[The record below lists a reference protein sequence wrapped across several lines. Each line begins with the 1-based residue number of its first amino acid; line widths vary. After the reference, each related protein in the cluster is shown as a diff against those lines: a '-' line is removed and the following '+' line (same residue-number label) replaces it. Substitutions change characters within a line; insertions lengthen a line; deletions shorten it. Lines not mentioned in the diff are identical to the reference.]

1 MRLVFAIALCLGLL
15 IAEDHIL
22 QLQQFRTSVLSLL
35 SPIHRLAAL
44 PGETIDA
51 IDEGLRSRRELMND
65 NARLAEENL
74 QLRGRMQTYD
84 SLRAENR
91 RLRDL
96 LGSSLSLPE
105 RILAAKLMQ
114 VDLDPYR
121 QQVMLN
127 RGESSGVFVGQPV
140 LDADAVMGQV
150 ISASSMNSTVMLIT
164 DAAHM
169 LPVQVNRNGLR
180 TLAAGSGLIDQ
191 LKLPYLTKN
200 ADIRVGDLL
209 VTSGL
214 GGVFPAGYPVARV
227 IEIRNRPENPF
238 AEVIAKPTAR
248 LDRSQ
253 DVLLVW
259 NLDPPEQFVGQVS
272 EGEVASVLTEAD
284 VKSAA
289 QTP

>member
-1 MRLVFAIALCLGLL
+1 MDGL
-15 IAEDHIL
+15 E
-22 QLQQFRTSVLSLL
+22 
-35 SPIHRLAAL
+35 
-44 PGETIDA
+44 
-51 IDEGLRSRRELMND
+51 EGLRGRRLLQEE
-65 NARLAEENL
+65 NARLSEENL
-74 QLRGRMQTYD
+74 ELRGRMQTYD

-96 LGSSLSLPE
+96 LGSSLQLPD
-105 RILAAKLMQ
+105 RILAAKLLQ
-114 VDLDPYR
+114 VDLNPYR

-150 ISASSMNSTVMLIT
+150 VSTTALNATVMLIT

-180 TLAAGSGLIDQ
+180 TLAAGSGLINE

-227 IEIRNRPENPF
+227 TEIRNRPENAF

-259 NLDPPEQFVGQVS
+259 KLDLPEQVAGAAS
-272 EGEVASVLTEAD
+272 NGEVASVLSDAD
-284 VKSAA
+284 AESAA